1 MRIPPRQITVIM
13 EEKNIEKKASK
24 AAKAAPKKDN
34 KKYEEKIAALEEE
47 IEGLKAGVQKEKDDY
62 MRLMAEFETFRRR
75 SAEDRLTLVSTAS
88 EKTVEGLLP
97 ILDDFERALQAL
109 DGRPDDDPAKEGTK
123 LIYNKLFA
131 YLKAQGLAVI
141 EAKGADFDTD
151 FHEAVAQFPVSDETL
166 KGKVY
171 DVVQTGYTFGGKV
184 LRYAKVVVGA

>member
-1 MRIPPRQITVIM
+1 M
-13 EEKNIEKKASK
+13 EEKNTDKKAPK
-24 AAKAAPKKDN
+24 AAKAAPKKEN
-34 KKYEEKIAALEEE
+34 KKYEDKIAALEEQVAS
-47 IEGLKAGVQKEKDDY
+47 LKEGVQKEKDDY

-75 SAEDRLTLVSTAS
+75 SAEDRLTLVSTAA

-109 DGRPDDDPAKEGTK
+109 EDRPDDDPAKEGTQ
-123 LIYNKLFA
+123 LIYHKLFA

-141 EAKGADFDTD
+141 EARGADFDTD
-151 FHEAVAQFPVSDETL
+151 FHEAVAQFPVSDEAL

>member
-1 MRIPPRQITVIM
+1 M
-13 EEKNIEKKASK
+13 EEKKNTK

-34 KKYEEKIAALEEE
+34 KKYEDKIAALEEE
-47 IEGLKAGVQKEKDDY
+47 IDGLKAGIEKEKDDY

-75 SAEDRLTLVSTAS
+75 SAEDRLTLVSTAA

-109 DGRPDDDPAKEGTK
+109 DGRPDDDPAKEGTQ
-123 LIYNKLFA
+123 LIYNKLFT

-151 FHEAVAQFPVSDETL
+151 FHEAVAQFPVSDEAL

>member
-1 MRIPPRQITVIM
+1 MIRIM
-13 EEKNIEKKASK
+13 EDKKDIEKKASK
-24 AAKAAPKKDN
+24 TAKAAPKKDN
-34 KKYEEKIAALEEE
+34 KKFEEKIAALEGQVEE
-47 IEGLKAGVQKEKDDY
+47 LEESVRKEKDDY

-75 SAEDRLTLVSTAS
+75 SAEDRLTLVSTAA

-97 ILDDFERALQAL
+97 ILDDFERALAAL
-109 DGRPDDDPAKEGTK
+109 EDRPDDDPAKQGTQ

-141 EAKGADFDTD
+141 EARGAAFDTD
-151 FHEAVAQFPVSDETL
+151 FHEAVAQFPVSDEAL

>member
-1 MRIPPRQITVIM
+1 M
-13 EEKNIEKKASK
+13 EEKNTDKKTPK
-24 AAKAAPKKDN
+24 AAKTAPKKENN
-34 KKYEEKIAALEEE
+34 KKYEEKIASLEEQVAS
-47 IEGLKAGVQKEKDDY
+47 LQDDVRKEKDDY

-75 SAEDRLTLVSTAS
+75 SAEDRLTLVSTAA

-109 DGRPDDDPAKEGTK
+109 EGTPDDDPAKEGTQ
-123 LIYNKLFA
+123 LIYHKLSA
-131 YLKAQGLAVI
+131 YLKGLGLAVI

-151 FHEAVAQFPVSDETL
+151 FHEAVAQFPVSDEAL

>member
-1 MRIPPRQITVIM
+1 M
-13 EEKNIEKKASK
+13 EEKKNMK

-34 KKYEEKIAALEEE
+34 NKKYEEKIASLEAELEE
-47 IEGLKAGVQKEKDDY
+47 LKAGVRKEKDDY

-75 SAEDRLTLVSTAS
+75 SAEDRLTLVSTAA

-109 DGRPDDDPAKEGTK
+109 EDRPDDDPAKEGTQ
-123 LIYNKLFA
+123 LIYNKLFT

-151 FHEAVAQFPVSDETL
+151 FHEAVAQFPVSDEAL

>member
-1 MRIPPRQITVIM
+1 M